1 MKISVIT
8 TCYNREKT
16 IASAIESTLSQDYA
30 NKELVVI
37 DGASKD
43 GSVKI
48 INQYKNELAYF
59 VSEKDSGMYNA
70 LNKGIQ
76 NCTGDIIGLL
86 HSDDIFY
93 NEKTLSKIAEAFEKT
108 NADII
113 YANGQYV
120 DEKDIENVKRIYKAK
135 PFKKKYLKY
144 GWIPLHTTIFAKKE
158 VFENY
163 GLYREDFQI
172 ASDYEISLRWFS
184 NDLLK
189 KEFLNDWI
197 VKMRLG
203 GKSTSMKQQK
213 KKTDEDI
220 RIIKEYGLLGYFTAF
235 SKIARKIPQYLIPKI
250 FRINS

>member
-1 MKISVIT
+1 
-8 TCYNREKT
+8 
-16 IASAIESTLSQDYA
+16 
-30 NKELVVI
+30 VVI

-113 YANGQYV
+113 YANH
-120 DEKDIENVKRIYKAK
+120 KRIIIKAES
-135 PFKKKYLKY
+135 
-144 GWIPLHTTIFAKKE
+144 IPNLLLILIFSFALILQSSKTS
-158 VFENY
+158 F
-163 GLYREDFQI
+163 GISFM
-172 ASDYEISLRWFS
+172 EIV
-184 NDLLK
+184 
-189 KEFLNDWI
+189 I
-197 VKMRLG
+197 IIG
-203 GKSTSMKQQK
+203 
-213 KKTDEDI
+213 
-220 RIIKEYGLLGYFTAF
+220 RIIKS
-235 SKIARKIPQYLIPKI
+235 SK
-250 FRINS
+250 

>member
-1 MKISVIT
+1 MIFITSVLIEILQYVFNKGVSDAGDVLLNFIGGIIGILLFKVSLKLVLQFNKSSKISVIT

-113 YANGQYV
+113 YANH
-120 DEKDIENVKRIYKAK
+120 KRIIIKAES
-135 PFKKKYLKY
+135 
-144 GWIPLHTTIFAKKE
+144 IPNLLLILIFSFALILQSSKTS
-158 VFENY
+158 F
-163 GLYREDFQI
+163 GISFM
-172 ASDYEISLRWFS
+172 EIV
-184 NDLLK
+184 
-189 KEFLNDWI
+189 I
-197 VKMRLG
+197 IIG
-203 GKSTSMKQQK
+203 
-213 KKTDEDI
+213 
-220 RIIKEYGLLGYFTAF
+220 RIIKS
-235 SKIARKIPQYLIPKI
+235 SK
-250 FRINS
+250 